1 MKRSW
6 EGVVLKVMG
15 GKDFRLEVTGRE
27 EITPDFLR
35 VHVCDGGLLQRSGLH
50 PTMWIRLWFD
60 DAGKGHQRAYTLV
73 DPDPAAGTFSLDF
86 AMHDGIAA
94 NWARGAQ
101 PGDTIE
107 ATVQGSAF
115 DFPKPL
121 PRRVW
126 IVGDPASVPAI
137 NSLLDELRV
146 VDAAAG
152 RTTPV
157 TAWLEYQHDADP
169 SLELRTEESDVV
181 SWIPRKRDGAALV
194 DAVCDAL
201 TPNSVSAG
209 DDYFWLACEASSTRA
224 IVKHLRKVLGVDK
237 QRINALGYWRVT

>member
-15 GKDFRLEVTGRE
+15 AKDFRLEVTGRE
-27 EITPDFLR
+27 EITPHFLR
-35 VHVCDGGLLQRSGLH
+35 LHMRDGGLLERSDLH
-50 PTMWIRLWFD
+50 ATMWIRLWFD
-60 DAGKGHQRAYTLV
+60 DSGKGHQRAYTLV
-73 DPDPAAGTFSLDF
+73 DPDPTAGTFSMDF

-101 PGDTIE
+101 PGDVVE

-126 IVGDPASVPAI
+126 LVGDPASIPAI
-137 NSLLDELRV
+137 NSLLDELRT

-152 RTTPV
+152 RPTPV
-157 TAWLEYQHDADP
+157 TAWLEYQHDADT
-169 SLELRTEESDVV
+169 SLELRAGASDVV
-181 SWIPRKRDGAALV
+181 SWIPRKNDGAALV

-201 TPNSVSAG
+201 TEDSVSAG
-209 DDYFWLACEASSTRA
+209 EDYFWLASEASSTRA
-224 IVKHLRKVLGVDK
+224 IVRHLRRVLGVDK
-237 QRINALGYWRVT
+237 QRINALGYWRVA